1 MRALLRHIVLA
12 LGLSALIV
20 PGYASAQSYPNKPIH
35 YVVTDQPG
43 SNIDT
48 LARIIA
54 EKLRVVLKQ
63 AVVVENR
70 AGAGGNIGA
79 QVGAKAAPDGYTIV
93 QLATTHA
100 VNVSLYKDLQ
110 YNLLRDFAPVTL
122 LASSPSVV
130 VVPSANPDK
139 SIKDLIDT
147 AKAKPDT
154 VFYASAGVGTCTFL
168 AAEQFKKRTG
178 VDMRHIPYKGGGPA
192 VVSILSG
199 ESHVY
204 FAPVPPVLAHIRNGA
219 LRALAVTTTKPMELL
234 PNVPPVA
241 DAGVP
246 GYEFSCWYGLFMPA
260 GTPKPMIDTMYD
272 AILQVLNDEGV
283 KQRLMELGFV
293 PGGNRPDAFAEYVK
307 AEVESARELVRDIP
321 PF

>member
-1 MRALLRHIVLA
+1 MRALLRHIALA

-130 VVPSANPDK
+130 VVPSATPVK

-234 PNVPPVA
+234 PNVPPVT